1 MSDQDEEVEEEVAD
15 GDAEE
20 DQEVKRILDF
30 LYMQI
35 SNHALNLL
43 LPEQAPDNPLTSEVA
58 GERLSLLCKTGNGLA
73 HAFVRLDIRN
83 K

>member
-20 DQEVKRILDF
+20 DQEVKTNIGHFIYADF
-30 LYMQI
+30 KSHVKLVI
-35 SNHALNLL
+35 
-43 LPEQAPDNPLTSEVA
+43 PEQAPDNPLTSEVA
-58 GERLSLLCKTGNGLA
+58 GECLSLLCKTGNGLA